1 MIITAQIPLG
11 WFQLIR
17 QPKRLLAAVLGI
29 ALGTWLVFMQTGF
42 ERVLLNSATALY
54 RALDAQL
61 VIIARDSR
69 SLSGLVP
76 FARNRLYRTAGV
88 AGVSTVQPIQVF
100 TMPVR
105 RIASSRPLNLLAI
118 GIDPANA
125 PLPLPDGEQQILS
138 RLNHLLLDAEASPSV
153 RASLVKPF
161 EQQGPFTLEL
171 LDRSRDIRL
180 AGLFRLGQA
189 FTGDGLVLMSD
200 ATLQQALPGRLSPGA
215 IQLGGIV
222 LEPGLRADP
231 LAGASVQRE
240 IARLLPPE
248 LEVLTRQ
255 QLEARERTYWSR
267 ATAIGYIF
275 RFGTVMGL
283 IVSAVIVYQ
292 VLFNDVIDHQ
302 AEYATLRAIGFRQ
315 HYLQGVVI
323 QQALLLAVMG
333 FVPGFLI
340 SAFFYALTRQ
350 ATGLPL
356 SFSEAQILSVF
367 VQIILTGLASG
378 LLTLR
383 PLAQVDPAEIL

>member
-1 MIITAQIPLG
+1 
-11 WFQLIR
+11 
-17 QPKRLLAAVLGI
+17 
-29 ALGTWLVFMQTGF
+29 
-42 ERVLLNSATALY
+42 
-54 RALDAQL
+54 
-61 VIIARDSR
+61 
-69 SLSGLVP
+69 
-76 FARNRLYRTAGV
+76 
-88 AGVSTVQPIQVF
+88 
-100 TMPVR
+100 
-105 RIASSRPLNLLAI
+105 
-118 GIDPANA
+118 
-125 PLPLPDGEQQILS
+125 
-138 RLNHLLLDAEASPSV
+138 
-153 RASLVKPF
+153 
-161 EQQGPFTLEL
+161 
-171 LDRSRDIRL
+171 
-180 AGLFRLGQA
+180 
-189 FTGDGLVLMSD
+189 MSD

-231 LAGASVQRE
+231 LAGASVKRE